1 MALQKLREYFQE
13 TNINQF
19 QRTLGN
25 RVLVVEKVSAPSF
38 YIRKNKDAFEFY
50 KGSNKDALT
59 IVDRTIMSL
68 YEPAIKHIES
78 LIPESKEALPTDW
91 KFGFEYLPE
100 TSVSEYKYT
109 KLPQNNLILTH
120 IQQVNESGKVK
131 KTIIDPNILNKWAS
145 ILEVQ
150 AQSVIFDGQLSHLQ
164 KEQLINLLSMN
175 DKEFSES
182 FDYDIET
189 ENKTSFTKS
198 IYRIFNHNATNTV
211 LQEDLESEID
221 GLVLN
226 FVNGRQIE
234 SYKLED
240 FNRQSLNENRQSSHI
255 YQITIADILE
265 YVNLINLDEIKL
277 NEESADTRYIEL
289 ISEIFNQYITKN
301 AAKYVGV
308 NFESAD
314 FASANSFKLN
324 TKFIKNE
331 KTIQHTNNDILTELF
346 KIMLGTFRK
355 ERTKPSDILT
365 TEMLKQLNK
374 TIQKINDKI
383 FVENTDEHSIYDYQN
398 FMLHNNIKAN
408 TVMNEALK
416 VDHAEHGK
424 ELVNMFVGRF
434 QPFTL
439 GHAKVLEAIHKE
451 NGYPVVVLLVKSKNP
466 KRKKG
471 DEFSK
476 PYDAD
481 LQIKMFNNVK
491 KQYKFLKEIIIIPTG
506 GIDTI
511 FNALRPKYEPVL
523 WGTGTDR
530 LKSYGYQV
538 NNDSYRDQLNARE
551 DFGLFEIPRTG
562 ENISATKVR
571 NAMLDD
577 NESDFKKWTPKAIH
591 KMYGELKSK
600 LEDSMAMVESVQPAL
615 MTFKQFINER
625 YNTIS
630 NEDNMENNTIIS
642 ESSLSR
648 IWRHVTKHE
657 SGTIS
662 AFRGRE
668 NCGEGNKIDKN
679 TNKTNNAILKR
690 KLLAMGYGVTKVTGT
705 YIENY
710 GESNAQKVKEE
721 SFIVVDL
728 KDAGNLQSD
737 LVKLGQ
743 YFEQDSI
750 TFSKPNG
757 EYYLV
762 SSNTCPTGYPGKG
775 KVGVSIKLGK
785 PFFGKSGEFYSTVN
799 GRPFVFENMQADLD
813 TINSYS
819 IAEIRSIKKIG
830 EDINI

>member
-1 MALQKLREYFQE
+1 MALQKLRDYFQE

-25 RVLVVEKVSAPSF
+25 RLLVVEKISAPSF
-38 YIRKNKDAFEFY
+38 YIKKNKDTFEFY

-68 YEPAIKHIES
+68 YESAIKHIES
-78 LIPESKEALPTDW
+78 LSLENKNQLPLDW

-100 TSVSEYKYT
+100 TKVSEFKYT
-109 KLPQNNLILTH
+109 KLPKNNLILTH

-131 KTIIDPNILNKWAS
+131 KTIIDPNVLNKWAD
-145 ILEVQ
+145 ILEVE
-150 AQSVIFDGQLSHLQ
+150 AQSVIFDGVLSSLQ
-164 KEQLINLLSMN
+164 KEQLIALLQIN
-175 DKEFSES
+175 DKQFSES

-198 IYRIFNHNATNTV
+198 IYKIFNQNSSNTV

-289 ISEIFNQYITKN
+289 ISEIFNQYISKN
-301 AAKYVGV
+301 ATKYIGV
-308 NFESAD
+308 NFQSAN
-314 FASANSFKLN
+314 FSEANSFKLN
-324 TKFIKNE
+324 TSFIKNE
-331 KTIQHTNNDILTELF
+331 KTIQYVSNDILSELF
-346 KIMLGTFRK
+346 KIVLGTFRK
-355 ERTKPSDILT
+355 ERNKPSDILT
-365 TEMLKQLNK
+365 SEMLDQLNN
-374 TIQKINDKI
+374 TVNKINDKI
-383 FVENTDEHSIYDYQN
+383 FVENTDENSIYDYQN

-439 GHAKVLEAIHKE
+439 GHAKVLEAIHKQ

-481 LQIKMFNNVK
+481 LQIEMFNNVK

-551 DFGLFEIPRTG
+551 DFKLFEIPRTDD
-562 ENISATKVR
+562 NISATQVR
-571 NAMLDD
+571 NSMLDGD
-577 NESDFKKWTPKAIH
+577 EKTFKKLTPKAIH
-591 KMYGELKSK
+591 GMYDTLKSK
-600 LEDSMAMVESVQPAL
+600 LEDSMGVLAESIQLDNSL
-615 MTFKQFINER
+615 MTFEQFI
-625 YNTIS
+625 S
-630 NEDNMENNTIIS
+630 NM
-642 ESSLSR
+642 
-648 IWRHVTKHE
+648 
-657 SGTIS
+657 
-662 AFRGRE
+662 
-668 NCGEGNKIDKN
+668 
-679 TNKTNNAILKR
+679 
-690 KLLAMGYGVTKVTGT
+690 
-705 YIENY
+705 
-710 GESNAQKVKEE
+710 
-721 SFIVVDL
+721 
-728 KDAGNLQSD
+728 
-737 LVKLGQ
+737 
-743 YFEQDSI
+743 
-750 TFSKPNG
+750 
-757 EYYLV
+757 
-762 SSNTCPTGYPGKG
+762 
-775 KVGVSIKLGK
+775 
-785 PFFGKSGEFYSTVN
+785 
-799 GRPFVFENMQADLD
+799 
-813 TINSYS
+813 
-819 IAEIRSIKKIG
+819 
-830 EDINI
+830 DI

>member
-1 MALQKLREYFQE
+1 MALQKLRDYFQE

-25 RVLVVEKVSAPSF
+25 RLLVVEKISAPSF
-38 YIRKNKDAFEFY
+38 YIKKNKDTFEFY

-68 YEPAIKHIES
+68 YESAIKHIES
-78 LIPESKEALPTDW
+78 LSLENKNQLPLDW

-100 TSVSEYKYT
+100 TKVSEFKYT
-109 KLPQNNLILTH
+109 KLPKNNLILTH

-131 KTIIDPNILNKWAS
+131 KTIIDPNVLNKWAD
-145 ILEVQ
+145 ILEVE
-150 AQSVIFDGQLSHLQ
+150 AQSVIFDGVLSSLQ
-164 KEQLINLLSMN
+164 KEQLIALLQIN
-175 DKEFSES
+175 DKQFSES

-198 IYRIFNHNATNTV
+198 IYKIFNQNSSNTV

-289 ISEIFNQYITKN
+289 ISEIFNQYISKN
-301 AAKYVGV
+301 ATKYIGV
-308 NFESAD
+308 NFQSAN
-314 FASANSFKLN
+314 FSEANSFKLN
-324 TKFIKNE
+324 TSFIKNE
-331 KTIQHTNNDILTELF
+331 KTIQYVSNDILSELF
-346 KIMLGTFRK
+346 KIVLGTFRK
-355 ERTKPSDILT
+355 ERNKPSDILT
-365 TEMLKQLNK
+365 SEMLDQLNN
-374 TIQKINDKI
+374 TVNKINDKI
-383 FVENTDEHSIYDYQN
+383 FVENTDENSIYDYQN

-439 GHAKVLEAIHKE
+439 GHAKVLEAIHKQ

-481 LQIKMFNNVK
+481 LQIEMFNNVK
-491 KQYKFLKEIIIIPTG
+491 KQYKFLKEIIIVPTG

-551 DFGLFEIPRTG
+551 DFKLFEIPRTDD
-562 ENISATKVR
+562 NISATQVR
-571 NAMLDD
+571 NSMLDGD
-577 NESDFKKWTPKAIH
+577 EKTFKKLTPKAIH
-591 KMYGELKSK
+591 GMYDTLKSK
-600 LEDSMAMVESVQPAL
+600 LEDSMGVLAESIQLDNSL
-615 MTFKQFINER
+615 MTFEQFI
-625 YNTIS
+625 S
-630 NEDNMENNTIIS
+630 N
-642 ESSLSR
+642 R
-648 IWRHVTKHE
+648 
-657 SGTIS
+657 
-662 AFRGRE
+662 
-668 NCGEGNKIDKN
+668 
-679 TNKTNNAILKR
+679 
-690 KLLAMGYGVTKVTGT
+690 
-705 YIENY
+705 
-710 GESNAQKVKEE
+710 
-721 SFIVVDL
+721 
-728 KDAGNLQSD
+728 
-737 LVKLGQ
+737 
-743 YFEQDSI
+743 
-750 TFSKPNG
+750 
-757 EYYLV
+757 
-762 SSNTCPTGYPGKG
+762 
-775 KVGVSIKLGK
+775 
-785 PFFGKSGEFYSTVN
+785 
-799 GRPFVFENMQADLD
+799 
-813 TINSYS
+813 
-819 IAEIRSIKKIG
+819 
-830 EDINI
+830 DI

>member
-1 MALQKLREYFQE
+1 MALQKLRDYFQE

-25 RVLVVEKVSAPSF
+25 RLLVVEKISAPSF
-38 YIRKNKDAFEFY
+38 YIKKNKDTFEFY

-68 YEPAIKHIES
+68 YESAIKHIES
-78 LIPESKEALPTDW
+78 LSLENKNQLPLDW

-100 TSVSEYKYT
+100 TKVSEFKYT
-109 KLPQNNLILTH
+109 KLPKNNLILTH

-131 KTIIDPNILNKWAS
+131 KTIIDPNVLNKWAD
-145 ILEVQ
+145 ILEVE
-150 AQSVIFDGQLSHLQ
+150 AQSVIFDGVLSSLQ
-164 KEQLINLLSMN
+164 KEQLITLLQIN
-175 DKEFSES
+175 DKQFSES

-198 IYRIFNHNATNTV
+198 IYKIFNQNSSNTV

-289 ISEIFNQYITKN
+289 ISEIFNQYISKN
-301 AAKYVGV
+301 ATKYIGV
-308 NFESAD
+308 NFQSAN
-314 FASANSFKLN
+314 FSEANSFKLN
-324 TKFIKNE
+324 TSFIKNE
-331 KTIQHTNNDILTELF
+331 KTIQYVSNDILSELF
-346 KIMLGTFRK
+346 KIVLGTFRK
-355 ERTKPSDILT
+355 ERNKPSDILT
-365 TEMLKQLNK
+365 SEMLDQLNN
-374 TIQKINDKI
+374 TVNKINDKI
-383 FVENTDEHSIYDYQN
+383 FVENTDENSIYDYQN

-439 GHAKVLEAIHKE
+439 GHAKVLEAIHKQ

-481 LQIKMFNNVK
+481 LQIEMFNNVK
-491 KQYKFLKEIIIIPTG
+491 KQYKFLKEIIIVPTG

-551 DFGLFEIPRTG
+551 DFKLFEIPRTG
-562 ENISATKVR
+562 DNISATQVR
-571 NAMLDD
+571 NSMLDGD
-577 NESDFKKWTPKAIH
+577 EKTFKKLTPKAIH
-591 KMYGELKSK
+591 GMYDTLKSK
-600 LEDSMAMVESVQPAL
+600 LEDSMGVLAESIQLDNSL
-615 MTFKQFINER
+615 MTFEQFI
-625 YNTIS
+625 S
-630 NEDNMENNTIIS
+630 N
-642 ESSLSR
+642 R
-648 IWRHVTKHE
+648 
-657 SGTIS
+657 
-662 AFRGRE
+662 
-668 NCGEGNKIDKN
+668 
-679 TNKTNNAILKR
+679 
-690 KLLAMGYGVTKVTGT
+690 
-705 YIENY
+705 
-710 GESNAQKVKEE
+710 
-721 SFIVVDL
+721 
-728 KDAGNLQSD
+728 
-737 LVKLGQ
+737 
-743 YFEQDSI
+743 
-750 TFSKPNG
+750 
-757 EYYLV
+757 
-762 SSNTCPTGYPGKG
+762 
-775 KVGVSIKLGK
+775 
-785 PFFGKSGEFYSTVN
+785 
-799 GRPFVFENMQADLD
+799 
-813 TINSYS
+813 
-819 IAEIRSIKKIG
+819 
-830 EDINI
+830 DI

>member
-1 MALQKLREYFQE
+1 MALQKLRDYFQE

-25 RVLVVEKVSAPSF
+25 RLLVVEKISAPSF
-38 YIRKNKDAFEFY
+38 YIKKNKDTFEFY

-68 YEPAIKHIES
+68 YESAIKHIES
-78 LIPESKEALPTDW
+78 LSLENKNQLPLDW

-100 TSVSEYKYT
+100 TKVSEFKYT
-109 KLPQNNLILTH
+109 KLPKNNLILTH

-131 KTIIDPNILNKWAS
+131 KTIIDPNVLNKWAD
-145 ILEVQ
+145 ILEVE
-150 AQSVIFDGQLSHLQ
+150 AQSVIFDGVLSSLQ
-164 KEQLINLLSMN
+164 KEQLIALLQIN
-175 DKEFSES
+175 DKQFSES

-198 IYRIFNHNATNTV
+198 IYKIFNQNSSNTV

-277 NEESADTRYIEL
+277 NEEYADTRYIEL
-289 ISEIFNQYITKN
+289 MSEIFNQYISKN
-301 AAKYVGV
+301 ATKYIGV
-308 NFESAD
+308 NFQSAN
-314 FASANSFKLN
+314 FSEANSFKLN
-324 TKFIKNE
+324 TSFIKNE
-331 KTIQHTNNDILTELF
+331 KTIQYVSNDILSELF
-346 KIMLGTFRK
+346 KIVLGTFRK
-355 ERTKPSDILT
+355 ERNKPSDILT
-365 TEMLKQLNK
+365 SEMLDQLNN
-374 TIQKINDKI
+374 TVNKINDKI
-383 FVENTDEHSIYDYQN
+383 FVENTDENSIYDYQN

-439 GHAKVLEAIHKE
+439 GHAKVLEAIHKQ

-481 LQIKMFNNVK
+481 LQIEMFNNVK
-491 KQYKFLKEIIIIPTG
+491 KQYKFLKEIIIVPTG

-551 DFGLFEIPRTG
+551 DFKLFEIPRTDD
-562 ENISATKVR
+562 NISATQVR
-571 NAMLDD
+571 NSMLDGD
-577 NESDFKKWTPKAIH
+577 EKTFKKLTPKAIH
-591 KMYGELKSK
+591 GMYDTLKSK
-600 LEDSMAMVESVQPAL
+600 LEDSMGVLAESIQLDNSL
-615 MTFKQFINER
+615 MTFEQFI
-625 YNTIS
+625 S
-630 NEDNMENNTIIS
+630 N
-642 ESSLSR
+642 R
-648 IWRHVTKHE
+648 
-657 SGTIS
+657 
-662 AFRGRE
+662 
-668 NCGEGNKIDKN
+668 
-679 TNKTNNAILKR
+679 
-690 KLLAMGYGVTKVTGT
+690 
-705 YIENY
+705 
-710 GESNAQKVKEE
+710 
-721 SFIVVDL
+721 
-728 KDAGNLQSD
+728 
-737 LVKLGQ
+737 
-743 YFEQDSI
+743 
-750 TFSKPNG
+750 
-757 EYYLV
+757 
-762 SSNTCPTGYPGKG
+762 
-775 KVGVSIKLGK
+775 
-785 PFFGKSGEFYSTVN
+785 
-799 GRPFVFENMQADLD
+799 
-813 TINSYS
+813 
-819 IAEIRSIKKIG
+819 
-830 EDINI
+830 DI

>member
-1 MALQKLREYFQE
+1 MALQKLRDYFQE

-25 RVLVVEKVSAPSF
+25 RLLVVEKISAPSF
-38 YIRKNKDAFEFY
+38 YIKKNKDTFEFY

-68 YEPAIKHIES
+68 YESAIKHIES
-78 LIPESKEALPTDW
+78 LSLENKNQLPLDW

-100 TSVSEYKYT
+100 TKVSEFKYT
-109 KLPQNNLILTH
+109 KLPKNNLILTH

-131 KTIIDPNILNKWAS
+131 KTIIDPNVLNKWAD
-145 ILEVQ
+145 ILEVE
-150 AQSVIFDGQLSHLQ
+150 AQSVIFDGVLSSLQ
-164 KEQLINLLSMN
+164 KEQLIALLQIN
-175 DKEFSES
+175 DKQFSES

-198 IYRIFNHNATNTV
+198 IYKIFNQNSSNTV

-289 ISEIFNQYITKN
+289 ISEIFNQYISKN
-301 AAKYVGV
+301 ATKYIGV
-308 NFESAD
+308 NFQSAN
-314 FASANSFKLN
+314 FSEANSFKLN
-324 TKFIKNE
+324 TSFIKNE
-331 KTIQHTNNDILTELF
+331 KTIQYVSNDILSELF
-346 KIMLGTFRK
+346 KIVLGTFRK
-355 ERTKPSDILT
+355 ERNKPSDILT
-365 TEMLKQLNK
+365 SEMLDQLNN
-374 TIQKINDKI
+374 TVNKINDKI
-383 FVENTDEHSIYDYQN
+383 FVENTDENSIYDYQN

-439 GHAKVLEAIHKE
+439 GHAKVLEAIHKQ

-481 LQIKMFNNVK
+481 LQIEMFNNVK
-491 KQYKFLKEIIIIPTG
+491 KQYKFLKEIIIVPTG

-551 DFGLFEIPRTG
+551 DFKLFEIPRTDD
-562 ENISATKVR
+562 NISATQVR
-571 NAMLDD
+571 NSMLDGD
-577 NESDFKKWTPKAIH
+577 EKTFKKLTPKAIH
-591 KMYGELKSK
+591 GMYDTLKSK
-600 LEDSMAMVESVQPAL
+600 LEDSMGVLAESIQLDNSL
-615 MTFKQFINER
+615 MTFEQFI
-625 YNTIS
+625 S
-630 NEDNMENNTIIS
+630 N
-642 ESSLSR
+642 
-648 IWRHVTKHE
+648 
-657 SGTIS
+657 
-662 AFRGRE
+662 
-668 NCGEGNKIDKN
+668 
-679 TNKTNNAILKR
+679 
-690 KLLAMGYGVTKVTGT
+690 
-705 YIENY
+705 
-710 GESNAQKVKEE
+710 
-721 SFIVVDL
+721 
-728 KDAGNLQSD
+728 KD
-737 LVKLGQ
+737 
-743 YFEQDSI
+743 I
-750 TFSKPNG
+750 
-757 EYYLV
+757 
-762 SSNTCPTGYPGKG
+762 
-775 KVGVSIKLGK
+775 
-785 PFFGKSGEFYSTVN
+785 
-799 GRPFVFENMQADLD
+799 
-813 TINSYS
+813 
-819 IAEIRSIKKIG
+819 
-830 EDINI
+830 

>member
-1 MALQKLREYFQE
+1 MALQKLRDYFQE

-25 RVLVVEKVSAPSF
+25 RLLVVEKISAPSF
-38 YIRKNKDAFEFY
+38 YIKKNKDTFEFY

-68 YEPAIKHIES
+68 YESAIKHIES
-78 LIPESKEALPTDW
+78 LSLENKNQLPLDW

-100 TSVSEYKYT
+100 TKVSEFKYT
-109 KLPQNNLILTH
+109 KLPKNNLILTH

-131 KTIIDPNILNKWAS
+131 KTIIDPNVLNKWAD
-145 ILEVQ
+145 ILEVE
-150 AQSVIFDGQLSHLQ
+150 AQSVIFDGVLSSLQ
-164 KEQLINLLSMN
+164 KEQLIALLQIN
-175 DKEFSES
+175 DKQFSES

-198 IYRIFNHNATNTV
+198 IYKIFNQNSSNTV

-289 ISEIFNQYITKN
+289 ISEIFNQYISKN
-301 AAKYVGV
+301 ATKYIGV
-308 NFESAD
+308 NFQSAN
-314 FASANSFKLN
+314 FSEANSFKLN
-324 TKFIKNE
+324 TSFIKNE
-331 KTIQHTNNDILTELF
+331 KTIQYVSNDILSELF
-346 KIMLGTFRK
+346 KIVLGTFRK
-355 ERTKPSDILT
+355 ERNKPSDILT
-365 TEMLKQLNK
+365 SEMLDQLNN
-374 TIQKINDKI
+374 TVNKINDKI
-383 FVENTDEHSIYDYQN
+383 FVENTDENSIYDYQN

-439 GHAKVLEAIHKE
+439 GHAKVLEAIHKQ

-481 LQIKMFNNVK
+481 LQIEMFNNVK
-491 KQYKFLKEIIIIPTG
+491 KQYKFLKEIIIVPTG

-551 DFGLFEIPRTG
+551 DFKLFEIPRTG
-562 ENISATKVR
+562 DNISATQVR
-571 NAMLDD
+571 NSMLDGD
-577 NESDFKKWTPKAIH
+577 EKTFKKLTPKAIH
-591 KMYGELKSK
+591 GMYDTLKSK
-600 LEDSMAMVESVQPAL
+600 LEDSMGVLAESIQLDNSL
-615 MTFKQFINER
+615 MTFEQFI
-625 YNTIS
+625 S
-630 NEDNMENNTIIS
+630 N
-642 ESSLSR
+642 
-648 IWRHVTKHE
+648 
-657 SGTIS
+657 
-662 AFRGRE
+662 
-668 NCGEGNKIDKN
+668 
-679 TNKTNNAILKR
+679 
-690 KLLAMGYGVTKVTGT
+690 
-705 YIENY
+705 
-710 GESNAQKVKEE
+710 
-721 SFIVVDL
+721 
-728 KDAGNLQSD
+728 KD
-737 LVKLGQ
+737 
-743 YFEQDSI
+743 I
-750 TFSKPNG
+750 
-757 EYYLV
+757 
-762 SSNTCPTGYPGKG
+762 
-775 KVGVSIKLGK
+775 
-785 PFFGKSGEFYSTVN
+785 
-799 GRPFVFENMQADLD
+799 
-813 TINSYS
+813 
-819 IAEIRSIKKIG
+819 
-830 EDINI
+830 